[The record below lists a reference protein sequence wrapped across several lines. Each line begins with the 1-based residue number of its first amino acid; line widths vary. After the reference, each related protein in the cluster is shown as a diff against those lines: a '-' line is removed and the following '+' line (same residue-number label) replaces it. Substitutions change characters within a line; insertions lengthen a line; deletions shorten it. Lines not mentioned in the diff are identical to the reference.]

1 MVSFKL
7 SAVKVQRC
15 KLCIL
20 HATNILSYLPSNQ
33 YILVLLLSTHS
44 QVEHLL
50 KMLFNKCY
58 KSDILTMKNCK
69 RKMNASH
76 SLYYSSIS
84 RRRRGAAVGLFSVNS
99 IFSMPLILVL
109 MVISILCSS
118 SCYNG
123 ISAFTPTPPLI
134 GSRRTVNLSS
144 VTLTNDY
151 FSSRRPSLI
160 QLSMALRKLVHN
172 SIILW
177 CRLQLMVLCI

>member
-1 MVSFKL
+1 M
-7 SAVKVQRC
+7 
-15 KLCIL
+15 
-20 HATNILSYLPSNQ
+20 
-33 YILVLLLSTHS
+33 LLN
-44 QVEHLL
+44 E
-50 KMLFNKCY
+50 CY
-58 KSDILTMKNCK
+58 ESDLLTMKNCK
-69 RKMNASH
+69 RKMNASRS
-76 SLYYSSIS
+76 SLYYYSSIIS

-109 MVISILCSS
+109 MVIAILFSS

-160 QLSMALRKLVHN
+160 QLSMALRKFVHN

-177 CRLQLMVLCI
+177 CRLQLIVLCI